1 MRWNRW
7 NWLDDGLLPLLL
19 ATLRFCWL
27 WLCLDLVRAILTPS
41 HSGALLS
48 PGLLIGLPLV
58 SLTLAR
64 TVANRAPVPEQTR
77 KAQADEIGTT
87 ARITVAVVGLVVIV
101 AALWWQFYRTEY
113 TLLNFDWV
121 KALGQALIR
130 WDGDELPAPWPVL
143 FALIYLWLR
152 GMLDATQPATHDD
165 IWGAFVTGLIML
177 GLYLIITA
185 TNNMP
190 LATGA
195 INLILLFFGAGMAA
209 LAFST
214 LKITAGLDRA
224 LGLGQRRLS
233 QTPALSRYWLISIAT
248 TVLLLLGLGVGL
260 ALLVAPEQVAVLVA
274 LLSSVLSTIGS
285 WIGSVLAIIGYVL
298 FVIAYYVALLLR
310 PLVQWLMS
318 LLAGEQEPQPFN
330 APEPPPP
337 AELEPIATAVIPDSY
352 RWIALGLLTLAV
364 LVIFAVVLRRM
375 RRTQTEDGD
384 EVRESILT
392 TDLLQDQL
400 AKLWQSLFGG
410 LGNRLATIGPY
421 LSLEGEMDT
430 RRIIRAAYQALL
442 ATTTAQGQTRA
453 RSQTPQEYQHQL
465 ANAMPP
471 ASDPLTRLT
480 ERYNQARYAAEPPS
494 QQAAEEG
501 QQAWAAVQAMLEP
514 KEPEAGEAQ
523 TVDGKQ

>member
-1 MRWNRW
+1 
-7 NWLDDGLLPLLL
+7 
-19 ATLRFCWL
+19 
-27 WLCLDLVRAILTPS
+27 
-41 HSGALLS
+41 
-48 PGLLIGLPLV
+48 
-58 SLTLAR
+58 
-64 TVANRAPVPEQTR
+64 
-77 KAQADEIGTT
+77 
-87 ARITVAVVGLVVIV
+87 
-101 AALWWQFYRTEY
+101 
-113 TLLNFDWV
+113 
-121 KALGQALIR
+121 
-130 WDGDELPAPWPVL
+130 
-143 FALIYLWLR
+143 
-152 GMLDATQPATHDD
+152 MLDATQPATHDD
-165 IWGAFVTGLIML
+165 IWGAFVNGLIML
-177 GLYLIITA
+177 GIYLFVTA
-185 TNNMP
+185 TNGLP
-190 LATGA
+190 LTAGA
-195 INLILLFFGAGMAA
+195 INLVLLFFGAGMAA

-233 QTPALSRYWLISIAT
+233 QSASINRYWLISIVT

-260 ALLVAPEQVAVLVA
+260 ALLIAPDQVAVLVA
-274 LLSSVLSTIGS
+274 LLGAVLSTIGS
-285 WIGSVLAIIGYVL
+285 WIGSVLVIIGYVL
-298 FVIAYYVALLLR
+298 FVIAYYVALVLS

-318 LLAGEQEPQPFN
+318 LLAGEREPQPFN

-364 LVIFAVVLRRM
+364 LVIFALVLRRM
-375 RRTQTEDGD
+375 RRTQTEDSD

-421 LSLEGEMDT
+421 LSLEGETDT
-430 RRIIRAAYQALL
+430 RRMIRAAYQALL

-453 RSQTPQEYQHQL
+453 RSQTPHEYQLQL

-501 QQAWAAVQAMLEP
+501 RQAWEAVQSMLER
-514 KEPEAGEAQ
+514 E
-523 TVDGKQ
+523 TVDGSQASLNQGR